1 MRIATSRLSLRSPL
15 NFRASVGCDF
25 VPGNELGPELFP
37 GRSRVG
43 DGGSSAREADRLI
56 SLPGILL
63 ISDLPSRRAAD
74 AAVVKLRI
82 AGGRG

>member
-1 MRIATSRLSLRSPL
+1 MNWGSSSFTGSSL
-15 NFRASVGCDF
+15 A
-25 VPGNELGPELFP
+25 
-37 GRSRVG
+37 G
-43 DGGSSAREADRLI
+43 DGGGGGGSSSSSSASAADRLI

-74 AAVVKLRI
+74 AAAVKLRI